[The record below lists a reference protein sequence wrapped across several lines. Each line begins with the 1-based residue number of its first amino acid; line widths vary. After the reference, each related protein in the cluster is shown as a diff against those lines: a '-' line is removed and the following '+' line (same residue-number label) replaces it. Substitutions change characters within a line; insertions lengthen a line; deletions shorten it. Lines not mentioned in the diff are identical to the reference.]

1 MLGVQVSIGKTTLKD
16 IKYVGEILVA
26 DTSSNSPI
34 RCLKMALVIIFKRKT
49 ERSEAEVEV
58 IKGLS
63 VCV

>member
-1 MLGVQVSIGKTTLKD
+1 MLGVQVSTGKTALKD
-16 IKYVGEILVA
+16 EILVA

-34 RCLKMALVIIFKRKT
+34 WCLKMALVIIFKRRT

-63 VCV
+63 VCL

>member
-1 MLGVQVSIGKTTLKD
+1 MLGVQVSTGKTTLKD
-16 IKYVGEILVA
+16 IKYVDEVLVA

-34 RCLKMALVIIFKRKT
+34 RCLKMALVIIFKRRA

-63 VCV
+63 VCL